1 MRLFKQ
7 DLVEFMHILR
17 DGYYFFFVFLV
28 FSSVSYFFNRYVS
41 ILFLMAGAFC
51 VWFFRDPARN
61 TVSDDT
67 LVYSACDG
75 KIIDI
80 CETYE
85 SKFLKVK
92 AVQISVF
99 LSPFD
104 VHINRAPVKGV
115 VKKQVKMG
123 RGFAPAFLESAK
135 NNSKNFI
142 LIKGKKSDA
151 LVVQI
156 VGLVAR
162 RIVSWVH
169 EKETVLQG
177 QKIGMIRFGSRT
189 DVFVPKSSV
198 KKILVKKGEQVSA
211 GKTALIRLKKS

>member
-1 MRLFKQ
+1 M
-7 DLVEFMHILR
+7 R
-17 DGYYFFFVFLV
+17 DGYYFFFAFLAL
-28 FSSVSYFFNRYVS
+28 SLVSYFFNRYVS

-51 VWFFRDPARN
+51 LWFFRDPLRN
-61 TVSDDT
+61 AVSDDT

-75 KIIDI
+75 KIMDI
-80 CETYE
+80 CETLE
-85 SKFLKVK
+85 PEFLKTK
-92 AVQISVF
+92 AVQVSVF

-115 VKKQVKMG
+115 VKKQVRMG

-135 NNSKNFI
+135 DNSKNFI

-151 LVVQI
+151 LVVQV

-162 RIVSWVH
+162 RIVSWVK

-189 DVFVPKSSV
+189 DVFVPKSKV
-198 KKILVKKGEQVSA
+198 KKILVKKGARVFA
-211 GKTALIRLKKS
+211 GKTALIRLKNS